1 MGMTEHAEKI
11 RLLNEM
17 QNGYAT
23 FEELL
28 ATLNAEQMTTS
39 GVNGSWS
46 VKDNLAHLSSW
57 QRRLYAMLQGVK
69 ENRDLPDPTPGMS
82 EDEINEMFYQRN
94 KDRSLDEVQ
103 ADFRS
108 TFQQVL
114 ESVQSMSED
123 DLNRP
128 VSWLNDRPIWP
139 YIVGN
144 TFGHYQEHSQII
156 TDWLA
161 RTS

>member
-1 MGMTEHAEKI
+1 MTEHAEKI

-69 ENRDLPDPTPGMS
+69 ENRDLPDPTPNMS